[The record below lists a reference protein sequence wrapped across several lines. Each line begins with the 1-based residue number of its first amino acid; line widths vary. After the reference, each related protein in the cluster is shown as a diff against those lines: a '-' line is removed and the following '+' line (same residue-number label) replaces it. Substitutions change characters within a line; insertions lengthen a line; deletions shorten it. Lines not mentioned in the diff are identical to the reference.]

1 MHIVL
6 CVAHRGRRDNAAT
19 AQADT
24 CYMLMSY
31 ACRMH
36 FPGSIIQPCNQFELL
51 ESCALIIEQS
61 YGVVIE
67 KGLEEA
73 QTKAQVTS

>member
-1 MHIVL
+1 
-6 CVAHRGRRDNAAT
+6 
-19 AQADT
+19 
-24 CYMLMSY
+24 
-31 ACRMH
+31 MH

-73 QTKAQVTS
+73 QTKAQVTSWVDEACPAGGGVSRSTTGPEF